1 MRPSHF
7 SQTNVALSMLGFLGL
22 LYLLWYSPMPTISQH
37 SDRYNNRRAH
47 LSVLCKQSQKSFLF
61 YPNSCDY
68 FSAFS
73 GGAGWRTAKQDMY
86 HVYLGT
92 NTKTKLL
99 STRTTTFVFKE
110 KSVLSLSMSY

>member
-7 SQTNVALSMLGFLGL
+7 SQTNVALSMLGFLG

-61 YPNSCDY
+61 IPIPVITLVLFVEVLD
-68 FSAFS
+68 
-73 GGAGWRTAKQDMY
+73 GAQPS
-86 HVYLGT
+86 
-92 NTKTKLL
+92 NTKLILRL
-99 STRTTTFVFKE
+99 S
-110 KSVLSLSMSY
+110 Y

>member
-7 SQTNVALSMLGFLGL
+7 SQTNVALSMLGFLG

-47 LSVLCKQSQKSFLF
+47 LSVLCKQSQISLLF

-68 FSAFS
+68 FSAFC
-73 GGAGWRTAKQDMY
+73 GGAGWRTAKQY
-86 HVYLGT
+86 
-92 NTKTKLL
+92 
-99 STRTTTFVFKE
+99 
-110 KSVLSLSMSY
+110 